1 VSDRVPIEVTVNGAP
16 RSVEVA
22 VTETLLDA
30 LRWDLDLTGSKE
42 CCAEGECGACTV
54 LVGDR
59 SVNSCL
65 VLAVEADGMEI
76 TTIEGLAGD
85 GGRLSRLQ
93 EAFLDAGAV
102 QCGFC
107 IPGMVVSAQALLAEN
122 PHPSPAEVREGL
134 AGNLCRC
141 GGYQRIVDAVLH
153 AAEPQPLA
161 DAGNGS
167 FTHVFGARTQVKL
180 PLPEGTATPSEAS
193 A

>member
-1 VSDRVPIEVTVNGAP
+1 MSDRLPVQVTVNGVP
-16 RSVEVA
+16 RTVEVA

-30 LRWDLDLTGSKE
+30 LRRDLDLTGSKE

-65 VLAVEADGMEI
+65 VLAVEADGMAI
-76 TTIEGLAGD
+76 TTIEGLGSGAED

-122 PHPSPAEVREGL
+122 PHPTEAEVREGL

-141 GGYQRIVDAVLH
+141 AGYQRIVDAVLL
-153 AAEPQPLA
+153 AAGTEP
-161 DAGNGS
+161 S
-167 FTHVFGARTQVKL
+167 
-180 PLPEGTATPSEAS
+180 
-193 A
+193 